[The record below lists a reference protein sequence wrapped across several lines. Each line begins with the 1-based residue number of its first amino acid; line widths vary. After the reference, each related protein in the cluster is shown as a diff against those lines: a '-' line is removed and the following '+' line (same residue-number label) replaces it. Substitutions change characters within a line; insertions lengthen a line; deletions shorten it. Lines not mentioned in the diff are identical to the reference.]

1 MDSFALGLIKA
12 VELIEDGRIDEFV
25 KQRYASYDSELG
37 RKIRSGKAS
46 LEELAERAIKQ
57 GSAPLPGS
65 GKQEYLEGVIND
77 VLFG

>member
-1 MDSFALGLIKA
+1 M
-12 VELIEDGRIDEFV
+12 
-25 KQRYASYDSELG
+25 ASATS
-37 RKIRSGKAS
+37 RKTQLKLTSVAKAS